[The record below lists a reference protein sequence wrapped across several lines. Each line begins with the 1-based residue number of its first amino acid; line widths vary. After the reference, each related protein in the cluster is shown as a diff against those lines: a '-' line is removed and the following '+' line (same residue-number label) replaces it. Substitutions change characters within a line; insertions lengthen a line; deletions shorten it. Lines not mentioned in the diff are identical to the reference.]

1 MTAEKNEAFP
11 TPKPAAVKK
20 AREEGITEAIKESTK
35 EAYKR
40 GADEGYGEGEDEPR
54 SWVGTADII
63 NLLPIL
69 DLGLEPFKDAIDE
82 KAEAPITE
90 ARIAGLLEAERSGKN
105 RTEYIKALMK
115 RLDVKHVHEVTAAGP
130 AYTVDTTNISDL

>member
-20 AREEGITEAIKESTK
+20 AREEGIAEAIKESTK
-35 EAYKR
+35 DAYKR
-40 GADEGYGEGEDEPR
+40 GADEGYGEGLDEAR

-69 DLGLEPFKDAIDE
+69 DLGLDAFTDAISE
-82 KAEAPITE
+82 KAEAPVTE
-90 ARIAGLLEAERSGKN
+90 ARVAGLLEAERSGKN
-105 RTEYIKALMK
+105 RTEYVKALMK
-115 RLDVKHVHEVTAAGP
+115 RLGVKHVHEVTTAGP
-130 AYTVDTTNISDL
+130 AKRPRSRLRCG